1 MPGNSGSQNKVVYAD
16 TAGMQRSGIRI
27 TKTNM
32 GSLSAEGSS
41 QQGSLAAGKRKETV
55 KEPVCSFVGKEHAG
69 SLFIQLLFVIYSCA
83 AIFLYLVNNA
93 WNCG

>member
-32 GSLSAEGSS
+32 GNLSAEGSS
-41 QQGSLAAGKRKETV
+41 QQGSCAAGKRKETV
-55 KEPVCSFVGKEHAG
+55 KEHAG
-69 SLFIQLLFVIYSCA
+69 SLFIQVLFVIYSCA

-93 WNCG
+93 